1 MLRTAGFSAIL
12 TNPPIRA
19 GKKTVFSFYEGAF
32 SKLRVGGE
40 LWVVIQKKQGAP
52 STINHL
58 KELFG
63 NVETIVKKKGYY
75 IIKSVKNLT
84 YILYYMVAL

>member
-1 MLRTAGFSAIL
+1 M

-32 SKLRVGGE
+32 SKLRAGGV

-52 STINHL
+52 STIEHL
-58 KELFG
+58 EKLFG
-63 NVETIVKKKGYY
+63 NAETIVKKKGYH
-75 IIKSVKNLT
+75 IIRAYKV
-84 YILYYMVAL
+84 